1 MHKSQLMKLY
11 LFPFSGEWSNP
22 SITGQ
27 CIPSAS
33 FFVIEKI
40 NNSRAVLFGG
50 MVDYSTTSNDV
61 YFLEISVSSVVSYI
75 IIDTHTHTDMV
86 SLLYC
91 QTHQTVNI
99 Y

>member
-1 MHKSQLMKLY
+1 MKLY

-27 CIPSAS
+27 CIPPAS
-33 FFVIEKI
+33 YFVIEKI

-50 MVDYSTTSNDV
+50 LVDDGTRSNDV

-75 IIDTHTHTDMV
+75 IIDTHTHR
-86 SLLYC
+86 
-91 QTHQTVNI
+91 HG
-99 Y
+99 